1 MNPLLQALLEVEP
14 VDAAVRWPDPPDLRA
29 QVIADA
35 LLASPVAARQY
46 AAVLRVALDR
56 ADHIGELVTELY
68 RAGAAAGQHDA
79 SEAGGLLW
87 GLADAITASL
97 AAEATR

>member
-1 MNPLLQALLEVEP
+1 MNDLLLALLEVPP

-35 LLASPVAARQY
+35 LLASPTAARQY
-46 AAVLRVALDR
+46 AAALRVALDR
-56 ADHIGELVTELY
+56 AGDIRELATELY
-68 RAGAAAGQHDA
+68 RAGAVFGQHDA
-79 SEAGGLLW
+79 SEAAGLLW
-87 GLADAITASL
+87 QLGDAITACL